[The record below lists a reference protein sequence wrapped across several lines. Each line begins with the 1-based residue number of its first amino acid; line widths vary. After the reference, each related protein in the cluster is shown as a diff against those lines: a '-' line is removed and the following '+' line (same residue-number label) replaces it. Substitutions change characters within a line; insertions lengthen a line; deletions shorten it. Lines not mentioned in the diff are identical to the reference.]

1 MHLFNILG
9 VKYVQINSRAL
20 RRLVCVCHCS
30 HIFEMYCQ
38 SFDKDS
44 VWNNCQFTSIPDCHL
59 HFYFFPGRKSV
70 FAGYF
75 FFFFF
80 FWRQQTTKHD
90 FLEGLWIRL
99 RPLLQRLKASS
110 KQGVRHFPFW
120 SEIKNGKLLWPQYN
134 SPLAFSFAIR
144 TSFWCSLH
152 HPEMLYAKLLGS
164 VTIICFWVKA
174 GFSVDALS
182 CTHVLHE
189 QK

>member
-1 MHLFNILG
+1 MFAT
-9 VKYVQINSRAL
+9 V
-20 RRLVCVCHCS
+20 
-30 HIFEMYCQ
+30 HIFLKCIVSHLTKTQCEITASSLVFQ
-38 SFDKDS
+38 TVTFI
-44 VWNNCQFTSIPDCHL
+44 FTSFLGGKAFLQVI
-59 HFYFFPGRKSV
+59 
-70 FAGYF
+70 
-75 FFFFF
+75 FFFF